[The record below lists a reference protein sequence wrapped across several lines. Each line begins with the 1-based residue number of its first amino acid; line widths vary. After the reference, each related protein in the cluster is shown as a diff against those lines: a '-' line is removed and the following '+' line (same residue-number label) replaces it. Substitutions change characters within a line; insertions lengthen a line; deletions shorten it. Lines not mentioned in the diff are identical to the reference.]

1 MRKLYY
7 VYDASTDR
15 NFYKPFVIVAVA
27 TGAPVALG
35 RDVIAHA
42 LLLSGLIR

>member
-7 VYDASTDR
+7 IYDASTDR
-15 NFYKPFVIVAVA
+15 NFSKSFVIVALA
-27 TGAPVALG
+27 TVTPVALG